1 MLIIPLKNMLR
12 SQLGHA
18 SLHNLGSLTH
28 VRFFWTNNFL
38 FFSTLDPLGLGECTN
53 GSSSTPCSS

>member
-1 MLIIPLKNMLR
+1 LKNMLR